1 MADFTVRLI
10 HLQLDCVFGPEN
22 APDTDFAVSCKSSKS
37 DDCDYCYKIAPCERT
52 LTFKRNVFIRP
63 QFHTLNKNSPIYNDT
78 Y

>member
-22 APDTDFAVSCKSSKS
+22 APDADFALSCKSSKS

-63 QFHTLNKNSPIYNDT
+63 
-78 Y
+78 